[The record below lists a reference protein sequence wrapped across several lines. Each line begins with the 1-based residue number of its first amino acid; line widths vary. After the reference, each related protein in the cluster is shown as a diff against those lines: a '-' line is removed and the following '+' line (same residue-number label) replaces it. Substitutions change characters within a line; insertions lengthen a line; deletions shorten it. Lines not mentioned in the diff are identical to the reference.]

1 MSRVFQRAGRS
12 GWYLGVSVPKS
23 IRKKLGRNE
32 VHKKVGNTHKEALI
46 NKSRVEAEIQRYFG
60 VELNQL
66 SLVDEVTAMYE
77 SDPNYKGIKS
87 IAEMPAEEKQLLKD
101 IYQVDYDLPGNP
113 TTPEEAALWKAL
125 DGQIIWQQWINRRVM
140 TENIS
145 KATIR
150 NWESRL
156 KMVSAWKGSDYLTDL
171 TKTDA
176 INFKDY
182 ALRKGHIGSSVKNI
196 IGCLSGFWNWGKDN
210 QIIKE
215 NIWEG
220 LKKRLTDPAPREL
233 PD

>member
-1 MSRVFQRAGRS
+1 MSRVFQRAGGS

-46 NKSRVEAEIQRYFG
+46 NKSRVETEIQRYFG

-125 DGQIIWQQWINRRVM
+125 DGQ
-140 TENIS
+140 T
-145 KATIR
+145 T
-150 NWESRL
+150 
-156 KMVSAWKGSDYLTDL
+156 
-171 TKTDA
+171 
-176 INFKDY
+176 
-182 ALRKGHIGSSVKNI
+182 
-196 IGCLSGFWNWGKDN
+196 
-210 QIIKE
+210 
-215 NIWEG
+215 
-220 LKKRLTDPAPREL
+220 
-233 PD
+233 

>member
-23 IRKKLGRNE
+23 IRKKLGKNE

-46 NKSRVEAEIQRYFG
+46 NKSRVEAEIQRSFG

-66 SLVDEVTAMYE
+66 NLVDKVTAMYE
-77 SDPNYKGIKS
+77 SNPNYKGIKS
-87 IAEMPAEEKQLLKD
+87 IADIPTEEKQLLRD
-101 IYQVDYDLPGNP
+101 VHQVDYDNLGNP

-125 DGQIIWQQWINRRVM
+125 NGQTTWHQWINRRVM

-145 KATIR
+145 KATVR

-156 KMVSAWKGSDYLTDL
+156 KMLSKWKGTDYLADL
-171 TKTDA
+171 TKTEA
-176 INFKDY
+176 LNFKDY

-210 QIIKE
+210 
-215 NIWEG
+215 
-220 LKKRLTDPAPREL
+220 
-233 PD
+233 